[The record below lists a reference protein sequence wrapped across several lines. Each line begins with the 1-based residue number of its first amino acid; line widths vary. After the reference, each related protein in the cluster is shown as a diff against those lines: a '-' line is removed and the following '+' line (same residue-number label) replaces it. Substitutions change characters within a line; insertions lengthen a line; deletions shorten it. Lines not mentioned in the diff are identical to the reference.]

1 MLSIIFLL
9 AALILF
15 LIATFNVASRIN
27 LLAAGLSCWVLSDII
42 ARGLLN

>member
-1 MLSIIFLL
+1 MLSIVFLL

-15 LIATFNVASRIN
+15 IISCFNVPSRIN
-27 LLAAGLSCWVLSDII
+27 LVSAGLACWVLSDII